1 MVYRLEEIL
10 ENVDLEE
17 YTYQED
23 YDVTAI
29 RGNTV
34 KPERGMTLARHQKTE
49 NYLPPLYK
57 FLKVAVFRQQKQNTQ
72 EDYDNRLPRI

>member
-34 KPERGMTLARHQKTE
+34 KPER
-49 NYLPPLYK
+49 
-57 FLKVAVFRQQKQNTQ
+57 
-72 EDYDNRLPRI
+72 EDDVGATPKN